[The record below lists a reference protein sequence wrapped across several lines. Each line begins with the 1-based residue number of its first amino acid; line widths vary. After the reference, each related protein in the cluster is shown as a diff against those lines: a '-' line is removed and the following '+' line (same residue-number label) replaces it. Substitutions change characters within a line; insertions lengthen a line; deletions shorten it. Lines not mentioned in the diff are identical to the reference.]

1 MASQSEQRLILK
13 WLLEQ
18 IIRAKKRKEQLED
31 RLIKINE
38 ERNAPIG
45 GPGYQPLPRNE
56 GKNEGAASIV
66 LKLAEIEDRIFA
78 QKEEVDEAIVRVMD
92 ILECLPASSV
102 EREICELKYID
113 MKSGRQI
120 EDQIPMSHSQVSV
133 HFNRALD
140 MLLQDEHIRQICKDN
155 EDAYL
160 DWAVKKEISRLK
172 ADRTKNKVGGMVGG
186 MAPENNSRKKS
197 TKKKRR

>member
-13 WLLEQ
+13 WMLEQ
-18 IIRAKKRKEQLED
+18 IIRAKKRKVQLEE
-31 RLIKINE
+31 RLIRINA

-45 GPGYQPLPRNE
+45 SPGYQPLPRNG

-66 LKLAEIEDRIFA
+66 LKLAEIEDRIYA
-78 QKEEVDEAIVRVMD
+78 QREEVEESIVRVMD
-92 ILECLPASSV
+92 ILDFLPVNSV

-113 MKSGRQI
+113 LKSGREI
-120 EDQIPMSHSQVSV
+120 EDEIPMSHSQVFV

-140 MLLQDEHIRQICKDN
+140 MLLQN
-155 EDAYL
+155 ETVRKMCRENEAAYL
-160 DWAVKKEISRLK
+160 DWSVSKEISRLK
-172 ADRTKNKVGGMVGG
+172 DGAKKQGGGT
-186 MAPENNSRKKS
+186 ASENNSRKKS